1 MGILVG
7 LLSGEGLVEF
17 VLLLGW
23 TLFVVAVAILLK
35 QINEANWRVNFAFD
49 ALDRHHSAI
58 IELSNGL
65 SLIIYDFLG
74 FLSVRVHKF
83 RDLAVYFLRLAVFV
97 VQSVEYLIEKPHL
110 SRVILVEWLRLIV
123 HLSNRHGL
131 VIADPTCAAL
141 MQNLLYLA

>member
-7 LLSGEGLVEF
+7 LLSGKRLVEF

-23 TLFVVAVAILLK
+23 ALFVVAVAILLK
-35 QINEANWRVNFAFD
+35 QINEANWRFNFAFD
-49 ALDRHHSAI
+49 ALNRHNCAV

-65 SLIIYDFLG
+65 TLIIYDFLG
-74 FLSVRVHKF
+74 LLSVRVHEF
-83 RDLAVYFLRLAVFV
+83 RNLAVYFLRLAVFV

-110 SRVILVEWLRLIV
+110 SRVILIEWLRLIV